1 MNNYFY
7 CKFNHFYLTLFE
19 FIDAVAVFN
28 IIYYLFI
35 DFIDNMYA
43 CSKLLLPPPPH
54 SQKHRVHAS
63 LI

>member
-28 IIYYLFI
+28 IIYYLLI

-43 CSKLLLPPPPH
+43 GSKLLLPPPPI
-54 SQKHRVHAS
+54 HRNTVHMHR
-63 LI
+63 